1 MKTSLVSPNPDLLF
15 VGVICKTKLSNMPV
29 QFVSMNIM
37 QNLLLTTPYSPGALF
52 LPATDILNLNLLQ
65 LHHISYHPH
74 LGTLS
79 FMLPP
84 QGVGIVVFL
93 TPKFVIT
100 SHMFPTLHLE
110 FPLGRSKYNMTNTAF
125 PSGFSQKFSLFLCLL
140 LAALL

>member
-1 MKTSLVSPNPDLLF
+1 
-15 VGVICKTKLSNMPV
+15 MPV